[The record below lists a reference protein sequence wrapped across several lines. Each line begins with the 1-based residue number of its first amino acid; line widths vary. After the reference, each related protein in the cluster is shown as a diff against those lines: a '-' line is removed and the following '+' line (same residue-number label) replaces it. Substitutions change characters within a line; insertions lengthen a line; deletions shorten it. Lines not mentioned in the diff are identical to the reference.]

1 MTKPN
6 HFINLEAWSSED
18 LTELIDLALSLKAD
32 LKAGRPH
39 RHLEGKNVGMVFDK
53 SSLRTRVSFEVG
65 INQLGGHAI
74 VLGDSAGKL
83 GDREPIAD
91 FARVSSRY
99 VDALV
104 VRTFEESRVE
114 ELIQYADIPVIN
126 ALTDESHPCQSVADM
141 MTLIEALGQLKGKT
155 LTYVGDSNNV
165 ARSLLRAAMKLGL
178 SMRIASPIGYEFESK
193 EKAEYEKLG
202 FELLNDPKE
211 AVKGVDAIYTDVWT
225 SMGQEKEQQERLK
238 AFEGYIVDHDLMAG
252 ANPDVKLLHCLP
264 AHRGE
269 EISHEAIE
277 SDHSIVF
284 DQAENRLHA
293 QKAILSTLFQK

>member
-1 MTKPN
+1 MNKPN
-6 HFINLEAWSSED
+6 HFINLEAWTSED
-18 LTELIDLALSLKAD
+18 LTELIDLAISLKAD
-32 LKAGRPH
+32 LKAGRSH

-165 ARSLLRAAMKLGL
+165 ARSLLRAATKLGL
-178 SMRIASPIGYEFESK
+178 SMRIASPIGYEFEPS

-202 FELLNDPKE
+202 FEMLNDPKE

-225 SMGQEKEQQERLK
+225 SMGQEKEQKERLK
-238 AFEGYIVDHDLMAG
+238 AFEGYIVDHNLMAE

-277 SDHSIVF
+277 SNHSIVF

-293 QKAILSTLFQK
+293 QKAILSTLFKK